1 MNRVEGKVAIVTGA
15 AKGMGLAH
23 ARMLAAEGAKVAL
36 TDIDCDR
43 GEAAAAAIGE
53 GALFYAHD
61 VSNGASWRS
70 VVEQVE
76 ADFGPVAILVN
87 NAGIGY
93 PVAVDDLEEAEYR
106 RFFEIN
112 ELGCFLG
119 IKAVMASMQRAGG
132 GSIINISSACGLQAL
147 ENTIA
152 YTATKFAV
160 RGMTKAAA
168 LDLAKYGIRVNS
180 VHPALTRTDMCT
192 PETVAGLLQ
201 SVPMR
206 RIGEPEEVSSLV
218 LFLAS
223 DEASYCT
230 GAEFVVDGGFTAGK

>member
-1 MNRVEGKVAIVTGA
+1 
-15 AKGMGLAH
+15 
-23 ARMLAAEGAKVAL
+23 ML
-36 TDIDCDR
+36 
-43 GEAAAAAIGE
+43 
-53 GALFYAHD
+53 F
-61 VSNGASWRS
+61 RS
-70 VVEQVE
+70 
-76 ADFGPVAILVN
+76 VN